1 MPNSPTVTK
10 ANPKVTTSN
19 NQVFVARHRALYQY
33 CLECGLISPGTPAL
47 FRRVSLREIK
57 DKDVVGILS
66 LELAAYTNTYTEIPL
81 RCHVEP
87 GLELDIED
95 IKLGASPARKYQI
108 RKLS

>member
-1 MPNSPTVTK
+1 MPSNPTVTK

-19 NQVFVARHRALYQY
+19 NQVFVARHTALYQY
-33 CLECGLISPGTPAL
+33 CREMGIIANNTPAI
-47 FRRVSLREIK
+47 FRRVSVREIRG
-57 DKDVVGILS
+57 KDVVGILS

-108 RKLS
+108 RKLA